1 MASMCG
7 DNLRISIF
15 GQSHSPAIG
24 CSIDGL
30 PAGIPIDL
38 DRLQAFLNRR
48 APGNSDTSTTRREA
62 DAVEFIAGITE
73 GHTNGA
79 PIAAIIRNR
88 DMRSSDY
95 SELRRVPR
103 PGHADWTAA
112 IKYGEHRD
120 VAGGGHFSGRLT
132 APLCIAGG
140 IALQAL
146 EARGIKIAAH
156 IAQLG
161 TEPITDEP
169 LNPMELD
176 EAQLDAIAA
185 NPLPCIDASA
195 ARRMHEAILQAKSEL
210 DSLGAVIECVAYNV
224 PAGLGDPM
232 FDGMESRIA
241 RIAFGIPGVKGVEFG
256 EGFGAT
262 LMRGSEHNDPFCM
275 QGGRPHMATNHAG
288 GILGGITC
296 GTPLIWRMAVKPTPS
311 IGKPQRSVDL
321 DAHRDTE
328 LTVRG
333 RHDPCIAPRAV
344 PVAEAACACAI
355 LDAMLTSA
363 GTQRIL
369 EGDIDE
375 PR

>member
-7 DNLRISIF
+7 DSLRISIF

-38 DRLQAFLNRR
+38 DRLQAFLDRR

-79 PIAAIIRNR
+79 PIAVIIRNR

-132 APLCIAGG
+132 APLCVAGG

-161 TEPITDEP
+161 TEPITDKP

-185 NPLPCIDASA
+185 NPLPCIDASVA
-195 ARRMHEAILQAKSEL
+195 QRMHEAILQAKSEL

-256 EGFGAT
+256 EGFGAA

-275 QGGRPHMATNHAG
+275 QDGHPHMATNHAG

-296 GTPLIWRMAVKPTPS
+296 ETPLIWRMAVKPTPS

-369 EGDIDE
+369 QGDIDE

>member
-1 MASMCG
+1 
-7 DNLRISIF
+7 
-15 GQSHSPAIG
+15 
-24 CSIDGL
+24 
-30 PAGIPIDL
+30 
-38 DRLQAFLNRR
+38 
-48 APGNSDTSTTRREA
+48 
-62 DAVEFIAGITE
+62 
-73 GHTNGA
+73 
-79 PIAAIIRNR
+79 
-88 DMRSSDY
+88 
-95 SELRRVPR
+95 
-103 PGHADWTAA
+103 
-112 IKYGEHRD
+112 
-120 VAGGGHFSGRLT
+120 
-132 APLCIAGG
+132 
-140 IALQAL
+140 
-146 EARGIKIAAH
+146 
-156 IAQLG
+156 
-161 TEPITDEP
+161 
-169 LNPMELD
+169 
-176 EAQLDAIAA
+176 
-185 NPLPCIDASA
+185 
-195 ARRMHEAILQAKSEL
+195 MHEAILQAKSEL

-275 QGGRPHMATNHAG
+275 QDGRPHMATNHAG

-311 IGKPQRSVDL
+311 IGKPQHSVDL
-321 DAHRDTE
+321 DAHRDTK

-369 EGDIDE
+369 
-375 PR
+375 

>member
-7 DNLRISIF
+7 DSLRISIF

-38 DRLQAFLNRR
+38 DRLQAFLDRR

-79 PIAAIIRNR
+79 PIAVIIRNR

-132 APLCIAGG
+132 APLCVAGG

-161 TEPITDEP
+161 TEPITDKP

-185 NPLPCIDASA
+185 NPLPCIDASVA
-195 ARRMHEAILQAKSEL
+195 QRMHEAILQAKSEL

-256 EGFGAT
+256 EGFGAA

-275 QGGRPHMATNHAG
+275 QDGRPHMATNHAG

-369 EGDIDE
+369 QGDIDE

>member
-7 DNLRISIF
+7 DSLRISIF

-48 APGNSDTSTTRREA
+48 APGSSDTSTTRREA

-95 SELRRVPR
+95 SELRRLPR

-161 TEPITDEP
+161 PEPITDEP
-169 LNPMELD
+169 LNPVELD

-185 NPLPCIDASA
+185 NPLPCIDASTA
-195 ARRMHEAILQAKSEL
+195 QRMHETILQAKSEL

-275 QGGRPHMATNHAG
+275 QDGRPHMATNHAG

-369 EGDIDE
+369 
-375 PR
+375 